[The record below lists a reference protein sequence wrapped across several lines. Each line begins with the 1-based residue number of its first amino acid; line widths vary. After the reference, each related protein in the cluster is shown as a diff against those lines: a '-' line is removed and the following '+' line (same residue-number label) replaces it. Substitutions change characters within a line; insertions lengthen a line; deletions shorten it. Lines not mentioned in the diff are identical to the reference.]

1 MRIRYDARYYRCHDA
16 LAAKVVRTNFTLMPH
31 TSFIGFI
38 AVGVGAAIG
47 AWTRWGLTL
56 WLNTRHPAFPIGTFV
71 ANAVGGLLVGLAIA
85 YFVKHPFLSP
95 EWRLLVFPGFLGGLT
110 TFSTYSA
117 EVIALVEQNQI
128 GWALAVGA
136 SHLFVSLLLTALGLY
151 LGRLLL
157 TVG

>member
-1 MRIRYDARYYRCHDA
+1 MQIRCDARYYRGHDA
-16 LAAKVVRTNFTLMPH
+16 LLAKVVRTNFTLMQH
-31 TSFIGFI
+31 ISFVGFL

-56 WLNTRHPAFPIGTFV
+56 WLNSRHPAFPLGTFA
-71 ANAVGGLLVGLAIA
+71 ANAIGGLLVGFAIA
-85 YFVKHPFLSP
+85 YFVKHPLLSP
-95 EWRLLVFPGFLGGLT
+95 EWRLLVIPGFLGGLT

-117 EVIALVEQNQI
+117 EVITLVEQNQI

-136 SHLFVSLLLTALGLY
+136 SHLFVSLALTALGLY

-157 TVG
+157 TAG